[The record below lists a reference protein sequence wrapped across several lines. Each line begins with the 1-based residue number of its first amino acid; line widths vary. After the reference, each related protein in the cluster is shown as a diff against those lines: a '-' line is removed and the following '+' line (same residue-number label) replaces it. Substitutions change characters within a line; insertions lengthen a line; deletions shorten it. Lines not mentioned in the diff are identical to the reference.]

1 MLCLP
6 DYAYVFSSTKLVIKT
21 EKDLPGTER
30 GRGGEGGG
38 GEQGGE
44 MTQTMYAHVN
54 K

>member
-6 DYAYVFSSTKLVIKT
+6 YYADVFNKIR
-21 EKDLPGTER
+21 EKGRT
-30 GRGGEGGG
+30 GSAWKRGGGQG
-38 GEQGGE
+38 QGGE